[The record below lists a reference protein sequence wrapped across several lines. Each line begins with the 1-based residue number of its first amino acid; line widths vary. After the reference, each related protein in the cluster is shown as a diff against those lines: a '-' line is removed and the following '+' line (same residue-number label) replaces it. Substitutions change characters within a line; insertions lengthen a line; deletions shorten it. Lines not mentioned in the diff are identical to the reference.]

1 MNWAGQTGGPTE
13 PAQHLTATSDDG
25 MVSATASSQLDV
37 LRVQIDE
44 RCEPEAIEVGIVQA
58 VNRALTRAE
67 GQPVDD
73 LIRARE
79 ARVSEFNALI
89 EGLATDLAQ
98 HRGRGRRSS

>member
-58 VNRALTRAE
+58 VNRAL
-67 GQPVDD
+67 VDD